1 MTQHSYRKE
10 SGMIYVESV
19 QYHSVGPDTPKSRI
33 SHTYVGDSES
43 DPLENS
49 AVYATAGWVGM
60 DTDHAYENTE
70 KNVNMYI
77 SVLFLYSSYVII
89 YYIYLSQEATPG
101 PSLCTNSCK
110 SLSLY

>member
-10 SGMIYVESV
+10 SGMIYYVESV
-19 QYHSVGPDTPKSRI
+19 QYHSVGPDTPKSRT

-49 AVYATAGWVGM
+49 VVYATADRVGM

-89 YYIYLSQEATPG
+89 
-101 PSLCTNSCK
+101 
-110 SLSLY
+110 